1 MFHFTAVEKLAVRSN
16 LARRRNNLGAKL
28 GWGLAGY
35 LHRPSMCITRY
46 TSVHNV
52 CFSLTCDTIHKGG
65 EHGDLNLASFPGS
78 LFRILSCSFGEKA
91 ARQNPEQRAW
101 E

>member
-35 LHRPSMCITRY
+35 LHRPSMYITRY

-65 EHGDLNLASFPGS
+65 EHLNLIISSGHDITVLCP
-78 LFRILSCSFGEKA
+78 LSYVTTARVHA
-91 ARQNPEQRAW
+91 AAKP
-101 E
+101 